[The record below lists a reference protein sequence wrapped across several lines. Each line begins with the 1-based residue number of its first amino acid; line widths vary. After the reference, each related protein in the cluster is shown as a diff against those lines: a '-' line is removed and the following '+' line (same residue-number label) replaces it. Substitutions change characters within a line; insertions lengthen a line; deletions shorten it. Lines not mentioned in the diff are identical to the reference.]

1 MTSVH
6 LEAKADH
13 RTLLEGQTYDVAAV
27 RIRALDENGNLLS
40 FFHQPV
46 QLEVQGNAELIGPRM
61 ISLQGGMGGTYVKTA
76 GTPGKAVLKIKTA
89 QAEEVNLIFEI
100 KISEKDRRKL

>member
-13 RTLLEGQTYDVAAV
+13 RTLPEGQTYDVAAV

-46 QLEVQGNAELIGPRM
+46 LLEVQGNAELIGPRV

-89 QAEEVNLIFEI
+89 QAEEVNLTFEI